1 MDVNYGN
8 LRQLR
13 IDKRLHLHEMATALG
28 LRTAGGYQRIETGEN
43 ELKVKH
49 LPAIAEKFDMG
60 ILDLTDQLFFRKK
73 VEQNSTIKE
82 VI

>member
-1 MDVNYGN
+1 MDVNYSN

-13 IDKRLHLHEMATALG
+13 IEKRLHLQEMAQALG

-43 ELKVKH
+43 ELKAKH
-49 LPAIAEKFDMG
+49 IPAIAEKFEMK
-60 ILDLTDQLFFRKK
+60 IHDLTDQLFFKKK
-73 VEQNSTIKE
+73 VEQTSTGRE